1 MLIGVPE
8 GANFTLLG
16 DGDTVADLRVI
27 RTEDGRFISA
37 WLPTPDELVRLNA
50 GEPVYLSVWGNG
62 HPPVY
67 VGVKGL

>member
-1 MLIGVPE
+1 MLIASIE
-8 GANFTLLG
+8 GANFLLKG

>member
-1 MLIGVPE
+1 MLIASIE
-8 GANFTLLG
+8 GANFLLKG

-37 WLPTPDELVRLNA
+37 WLPTLDELVRLNA

>member
-1 MLIGVPE
+1 MLIASIE
-8 GANFTLLG
+8 GANFLLKG
-16 DGDTVADLRVI
+16 DGDTVADLRAI

-62 HPPVY
+62 HPPVH

>member
-1 MLIGVPE
+1 MLIASIE
-8 GANFTLLG
+8 GANFLLKG
-16 DGDTVADLRVI
+16 DGDAVADLRVV

-37 WLPTPDELVRLNA
+37 WMPTPDELVRLNA

-67 VGVKGL
+67 VGVKEL

>member
-1 MLIGVPE
+1 MLIVSIE
-8 GANFTLLG
+8 GANFLLKG

-37 WLPTPDELVRLNA
+37 WMPTPDELVRLNA
-50 GEPVYLSVWGNG
+50 GEPVYLSVWGNV

>member
-1 MLIGVPE
+1 MLIASIE
-8 GANFTLLG
+8 GANFLLKG

-62 HPPVY
+62 HPPVH

>member
-1 MLIGVPE
+1 MLIASIE
-8 GANFTLLG
+8 GANFLLKG
-16 DGDTVADLRVI
+16 DGDTVADSRVI

-37 WLPTPDELVRLNA
+37 WMPTPDELVRLNA

>member
-1 MLIGVPE
+1 MLIASIE
-8 GANFTLLG
+8 GANFLLKG

-37 WLPTPDELVRLNA
+37 WVPTPDELVRLNA

>member
-1 MLIGVPE
+1 MLIASIE
-8 GANFTLLG
+8 GANFLLKG

-37 WLPTPDELVRLNA
+37 WMPTPDELVRLNA

>member
-1 MLIGVPE
+1 MLIASIE
-8 GANFTLLG
+8 GANFLLKG

-37 WLPTPDELVRLNA
+37 WMPTPDELVRLNA

-67 VGVKGL
+67 VGVKGI

>member
-1 MLIGVPE
+1 MLIASIE
-8 GANFTLLG
+8 GANFLLKG

-37 WLPTPDELVRLNA
+37 WVPTPDELVRLNA

-62 HPPVY
+62 HPPVS